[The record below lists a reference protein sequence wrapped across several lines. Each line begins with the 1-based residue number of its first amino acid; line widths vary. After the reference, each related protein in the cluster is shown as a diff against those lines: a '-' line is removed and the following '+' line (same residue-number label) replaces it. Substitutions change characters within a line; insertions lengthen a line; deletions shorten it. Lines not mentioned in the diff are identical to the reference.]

1 MSKSRRAAKK
11 SIAKTLE
18 SVQCVTD
25 YIYTVDYKADYSLD
39 ALLAAGLPNMASLI
53 LFAQKVLREPRAVFS
68 PTIRGGCSTFNT
80 KTPDGAFILGRN
92 FDYKDA
98 PCVIVWTAPE
108 NGYRSVAVA
117 DATYMLY
124 DLKWP
129 QIRKQKKPL
138 RLLAAPYTSM
148 DGINEKGLAAAI
160 LEIKA
165 KSTKQQTG
173 KTPITTTVALR
184 AFLDKCATVEECIA
198 LLEQYDMH
206 DPMFVNY
213 HYQFLDASG
222 NSAIVEY
229 VDNQMHVIRPTDA
242 AGCLALTNFFLT
254 EGGDNSK
261 EMGRDRYCNITEKLA
276 DSPALSEH
284 EAMDLLSQNTLYYHH
299 AWMPHMV
306 TTLWSAVYNC
316 TDRSMLLFA
325 GMDYS
330 QRYRFSVDKHGI
342 WPIEND
348 PHH

>member
-1 MSKSRRAAKK
+1 MSKSRRQARKEINETLK
-11 SIAKTLE
+11 TVQCINDYLYTLE
-18 SVQCVTD
+18 
-25 YIYTVDYKADYSLD
+25 YKADYSLE

-53 LFAQKVLREPRAVFS
+53 LFVQKALRNPRAVFS
-68 PTIRGGCSTFNT
+68 PLLRGGCSTFNT
-80 KTPDGAFILGRN
+80 TTPDGSRILGRN

-98 PCVIVWTAPE
+98 PCVVVWTAPK
-108 NGYRSVAVA
+108 NGYKSMAVT
-117 DATYMLY
+117 DTTYMLY

-129 QIRKQKKPL
+129 QLKKQKRPL
-138 RLLAAPYTSM
+138 RLMATPYTSM

-165 KSTKQQTG
+165 KSTKQSTG

-184 AFLDKCATVEECIA
+184 AFLDTCANVEECIA

-213 HYQFLDASG
+213 HYQFLDADG

-229 VDNQMHVIRPTDA
+229 VDNQMHVIRQPEPGA
-242 AGCLALTNFFLT
+242 CLTLTNFFLT

-261 EMGRDRYCNITEKLA
+261 EMGRDRYGNISEKLREQKT
-276 DSPALSEH
+276 LSEH

-299 AWMPHMV
+299 KWMPHMV

-316 TDRSMLLFA
+316 SERTMLLCA
-325 GMDYS
+325 GMDYEK
-330 QRYRFSVDKHGI
+330 RYRFSLDKPGE
-342 WPIEND
+342 WTLE
-348 PHH
+348 